1 MPVQRQRNGGPAAYL
16 REYGAFFAT
25 ASWTLA
31 GLHRQARY
39 DVVQAHNMPDFLVF
53 VGLLPRLTGARLIL
67 DVHDLVPEF
76 YSVRFGLPLG
86 HPVVRLTRWVQKL
99 SARFADHVLTA
110 GEPFR
115 RQILQAGLPAHK
127 VTSIMN
133 SPDPRLFAW
142 QAPAQR
148 AERNGSFILSYHGTL
163 SEYNDLGVVLRAMAR
178 LRDELPGLKLRVY
191 GRGRAE
197 PEVRRLA
204 VELGLGDQVAFLGYR
219 PLDEMPA
226 RIREADAGIVPQRRS
241 VFTALNYPT
250 KAFEYIAL
258 GVPVLM
264 GYTPALDELFG
275 HIGGSFFQP
284 EDPDELAE
292 CLRALAA
299 DPELAQRMAVA
310 QQQVCARF
318 GWAGEKRRYV
328 AVAEALRPARP
339 QPAGV

>member
-1 MPVQRQRNGGPAAYL
+1 
-16 REYGAFFAT
+16 
-25 ASWTLA
+25 
-31 GLHRQARY
+31 
-39 DVVQAHNMPDFLVF
+39 
-53 VGLLPRLTGARLIL
+53 
-67 DVHDLVPEF
+67 
-76 YSVRFGLPLG
+76 
-86 HPVVRLTRWVQKL
+86 VQKL
-99 SARFADHVLTA
+99 SAGSADHVLTA

-115 RQILQAGLPAHK
+115 RQIRKAGLPAHK

-142 QAPAQR
+142 QAPAPR

-163 SEYNDLGVVLRAMAR
+163 SEYNDLGVVLRAMA
-178 LRDELPGLKLRVY
+178 LLCRDLPGLQLRVY

-197 PEVRRLA
+197 PELRRLA
-204 VELGLGDQVAFLGYR
+204 AELNLDSQVAFLGFR

-264 GYTPALDELFG
+264 GYTPSLDEMFG
-275 HIGGSFFQP
+275 HIRGTFFQP
-284 EDPDELAE
+284 EQPEELAQR
-292 CLRALAA
+292 LRALAA
-299 DPELAQRMAVA
+299 DPGHARRVVLE

-318 GWAGEKRRYV
+318 AWEGEKQRYV
-328 AVAEALRPARP
+328 AVAEALRSVRP
-339 QPAGV
+339 LEA